1 MKINS
6 TKVAQ
11 IAGVSRSTV
20 SRVINNYSNVP
31 LETREKILK
40 VIEELGYIPNSSAQV
55 LAGKKSRTIG
65 LFIYGDNNDKSKILD
80 NGLSFGYYLD
90 FINRVL
96 KESLKLDY
104 QLLVDVI
111 NDNNFSKVESLY
123 VNRDIIGGIFIG
135 FKEGDENIQKII
147 KQHSPIVLVDYLS
160 NPNCENKEVY
170 YINTEDFNGAKEATE
185 HLINLGKKRVIHISG
200 DRCKL
205 SGKEREKGYIE
216 AMKKFGMTPMI
227 YNGNYSDE
235 KATEI
240 IINLLEKNIEFDG
253 VFCANDNM
261 SYCVNNILKENGKDN
276 IPIIGFDNLRNTI
289 PLGLMS
295 VAPDINSLAKTAVEL
310 LQNDKGEKQKVTFIK
325 TTLIKGLKEYIKESY
340 LD

>member
-20 SRVINNYSNVP
+20 SRVINNYPNVP
-31 LETREKILK
+31 SETREKILR
-40 VIEELGYIPNSSAQV
+40 VIDELGYIPNSSAQV

-96 KESLKLDY
+96 KEALKSDY

-111 NDNNFSKVESLY
+111 NDNSFSKIESLY
-123 VNRDIIGGIFIG
+123 VNRDIVGGIFIG
-135 FKEGDENIQKII
+135 FKEEDKNIQKVIE
-147 KQHSPIVLVDYLS
+147 QYSPIVLVDYLL
-160 NPNCENKEVY
+160 NPSCENREVY
-170 YINTEDFNGAKEATE
+170 YINTQDYEGAKKATE

-205 SGKEREKGYIE
+205 SGKERENGYLE
-216 AMKKFGMTPMI
+216 VMKKFHLTPMV

-235 KATEI
+235 KAIEI
-240 IINLLEKNIEFDG
+240 ITNLLEKKIEFDG

-261 SYCVNNILKENGKDN
+261 SYCVDKILKENGKED

-295 VAPDINSLAKTAVEL
+295 VAPDINTLAKTAVEL
-310 LQNDKGEKQKVTFIK
+310 LVNDKDEKSKVTFVK
-325 TTLIKGLKEYIKESY
+325 TTLIKGLEEYIKESY